1 MADNRTERAT
11 PRRRDTAR
19 EKGQVLRSRD
29 LVSAVT
35 VLAAVIFLAWD
46 PGASIGRWRSY
57 FSHSLG
63 ASVQGDWTNQAPV
76 MLWTGIAVGQWAWPI
91 LAVALLAAIGST
103 LAQGGLTLAT
113 AALTPDWQ
121 RLNPAGNVKS
131 LFSPAA
137 FSRVLKSLLPSGIIL
152 YLALNMILHQATI
165 ILHAARLSSR
175 AALALIGTLCFS
187 LAWQAAFVLLAWSG
201 IDYLLQRQAHEKS
214 LRMTKQ
220 EVKQEGKDT
229 DGNPQT
235 RGRFR
240 RLRREMLR
248 KSLQRDVKQAPAVVT
263 NPIHYAVAIEYRP
276 ATMVAPVVVAKGRN
290 LIAQKIKE
298 LARWHDVPIVE
309 NPPLAQALYKA
320 VDVGQMIP
328 PKLYAAVAE
337 ILAFL
342 YRAQMRMK
350 PQDRGTQAGAVPR

>member
-1 MADNRTERAT
+1 VADNRTEQAT
-11 PRRRDTAR
+11 PRRRNTAR

-35 VLAAVIFLAWD
+35 VLAAVMFLARNPEVW
-46 PGASIGRWRSY
+46 IGRWRSY
-57 FSHSLG
+57 FSRALE
-63 ASVQGDWTNQAPV
+63 ASVQGDWTNRAPV
-76 MLWTGIAVGQWAWPI
+76 ILWTSIVVAQWTWPI
-91 LAVALLAAIGST
+91 LAVALFAAVGST
-103 LAQGGLTLAT
+103 LAQGGLTVA
-113 AALTPDWQ
+113 AGALTPDWQ
-121 RLNPAGNVKS
+121 RLNPARNLQS
-131 LFSPAA
+131 LVSLAG
-137 FSRVLKSLLPSGIIL
+137 FSRVLRSLLPSGVIF
-152 YLALNMILHQATI
+152 YLALRIILNEAPM
-165 ILHAARLSSR
+165 ILHAARVSSR
-175 AALALIGTLCFS
+175 ALLALIGALCFA
-187 LAWQAAFVLLAWSG
+187 LAWQSAFVLLAWSG
-201 IDYLLQRQAHEKS
+201 IDYLLQRQTHEKS

-220 EVKQEGKDT
+220 EVKQDSKDT

-248 KSLQRDVKQAPAVVT
+248 KSLQRDVKRATAVVT

-276 ATMVAPVVVAKGRN
+276 STMAAPVVVAKGRN

-320 VDVGQMIP
+320 AEVGQMIP

-342 YRAQMRMK
+342 YRAQMRMN
-350 PQDRGTQAGAVPR
+350 PQRRGAQPGGVAR